1 MGFDVRVARLPGLQ
15 VQVDLE
21 PRLLVTQ
28 GVRDLDDEGTVAIR
42 AGLTFDS
49 PQELEELFTC
59 IWVHLDPQ
67 IRRLRSLWVMKA
79 GLSSSLELQGGPTTA
94 GATLRP

>member
-67 IRRLRSLWVMKA
+67 SVA
-79 GLSSSLELQGGPTTA
+79 CPHFG
-94 GATLRP
+94 